1 MKDGSLLLVIAAMAI
16 AFVFSHGSLAQTT
29 NKPAVTVITANGA
42 AMLTWDASTI
52 GPANVEYSQDL
63 SGWTTI
69 ATSNLTGTFEHA
81 FGDAKKGFYQLRW
94 TPNAPPIN
102 TATIVQGGRLTNSVY
117 LNGMVV
123 STFLIGKYEVTWDEW
138 RQVRAWA
145 VTNGYTDLAESSV
158 NSDGKP
164 PGLGSAGN
172 HPVRD
177 VSWYDAVK
185 WCNARSE
192 MEGLVP
198 VYRLGTAVYRTGQS
212 APTAHGGANGYRLP
226 TEAEWEWAA
235 HGGLS
240 SRNYYFSGSD
250 DLNSVAWWWPNSS
263 GSVVDLWWGRGTWP
277 VGTKA
282 ANELGLHDMSGNVFE
297 MVWDSNGSQRRIRGG
312 GWDREYESAF
322 YVTFR
327 GNNVM
332 PDTRWNA
339 LGFRVA
345 RNAP

>member
-1 MKDGSLLLVIAAMAI
+1 MAMTLFSNSAALASTITELGVII
-16 AFVFSHGSLAQTT
+16 EAFNGT
-29 NKPAVTVITANGA
+29 NTI
-42 AMLTWDASTI
+42 TWDAAI
-52 GPANVEYSQDL
+52 AGPADVEYSDSL
-63 SGWTTI
+63 SGW
-69 ATSNLTGTFEHA
+69 AKVSTSNSVGA
-81 FGDAKKGFYQLRW
+81 FQHNVGSASRGFYRLRW
-94 TPNAPPIN
+94 TPSSPEFTTMVA
-102 TATIVQGGRLTNSVY
+102 VQGGRLTNSVY
-117 LNGMVV
+117 LNGTAV
-123 STFLIGKYEVTWDEW
+123 STFLVGKYEVTWDEW
-138 RQVRAWA
+138 RQVRTWA
-145 VTNGYTDLAESSV
+145 VMNGYTDLSESSV
-158 NSDGKP
+158 NSNGKP

-177 VSWYDAVK
+177 VSWYDAIK
-185 WCNARSE
+185 WCNALSE

-198 VYRLGTAVYRTGQS
+198 VYRAGATIYRTGQI
-212 APTAHGGANGYRLP
+212 APTVNASASGYRLP

-250 DLNSVAWWWPNSS
+250 DINSVAWWWPNA
-263 GSVVDLWWGRGTWP
+263 GGALVDLWWGRGTWP
-277 VGTKA
+277 VGAKA

-297 MVWDSNGSQRRIRGG
+297 MVWDANGSQRRIRGG

-332 PDTRWNA
+332 PETRWNA